1 MESVQTELN
10 LFGLVFPDKETK
22 LTELEKK
29 VFDLIP
35 LGKENAVACSYIA
48 TTLKISKRLVTEQIR
63 RLRLKSH
70 DIGSTTNEGYYRF
83 KNPQEY
89 MEYMN
94 KAEKEHSGR
103 GKVIEAMR
111 LTPMARKITAEMNQT
126 AKQKTRIKEQ

>member
-29 VFDLIP
+29 VFNLIP
-35 LGKENAVACSYIA
+35 VGKENAVTSSYIA

-63 RLRLKSH
+63 RLRLKSR
-70 DIGSTTNEGYYRF
+70 DIGSTTSEGYYHF

-89 MEYMN
+89 AEYRS
-94 KAEKEHSGR
+94 KAEKEQSR
-103 GKVIEAMR
+103 RNEVIKAMR
-111 LTPMARKITAEMNQT
+111 LTPMAKKLTAEMNQT
-126 AKQKTRIKEQ
+126 AKQKTRKKE

>member
-29 VFDLIP
+29 VFNLIP
-35 LGKENAVACSYIA
+35 VGKENAVTSSYIA

-63 RLRLKSH
+63 RLRLKSR
-70 DIGSTTNEGYYRF
+70 DIGSTTSEGYYRF

-89 MEYMN
+89 AEYRS
-94 KAEKEHSGR
+94 KAEKEQSR
-103 GKVIEAMR
+103 RNEVIKAMR
-111 LTPMARKITAEMNQT
+111 LTPMAKKLTAEMNQT
-126 AKQKTRIKEQ
+126 AKQKTKRKK

>member
-29 VFDLIP
+29 VFNLIP
-35 LGKENAVACSYIA
+35 VGKENAVTSSYIA

-63 RLRLKSH
+63 RLRLKSR
-70 DIGSTTNEGYYRF
+70 DIGSTTSEGYYRF

-89 MEYMN
+89 AEYRSR
-94 KAEKEHSGR
+94 AEKEQSR
-103 GKVIEAMR
+103 RNEVIKAMR
-111 LTPMARKITAEMNQT
+111 LTPMAKKLTAEMKQT
-126 AKQKTRIKEQ
+126 AKQKTRKKEK